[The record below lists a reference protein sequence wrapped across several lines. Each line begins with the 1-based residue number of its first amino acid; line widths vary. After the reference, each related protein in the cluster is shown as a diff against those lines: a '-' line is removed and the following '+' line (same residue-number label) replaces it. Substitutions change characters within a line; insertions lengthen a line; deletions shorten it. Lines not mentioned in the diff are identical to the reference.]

1 MFIRADDPSPGQKH
15 GDNPMKKHLS
25 PTLGLIATFCFF
37 LFMPHM
43 AKAATPPAPSLLSPA
58 SGATLSAPLTISWSA
73 VTDPSGIIA
82 YNWEVSTS
90 STFSIIT
97 SNNSTM
103 GATQDTVSGLGNGT
117 YFWRVQSVNGN
128 FVQSAWSAARSFTV
142 SGVSAGALAAP
153 TLGPTKGYSTFHP
166 LEVMTFNWSVVQ
178 GAASY
183 ELQASTDPN
192 FPVSTSFLM
201 NNIPN
206 PTYSFSTPNEGNYYA
221 RVFAV
226 DSNGVLSAPSNV
238 ITFSISYNNPLPA
251 PPNVISPTNAGTLT
265 LPVTLTWSDVPNP
278 QPSGYE
284 VEIAKDSG
292 FQNIEESDPQ
302 LNDPSRT
309 VLSLTP
315 GTKYWRVRS
324 HQGDASPTTAA
335 VTKWSASGSFTV
347 SQAPASPVSLAFT
360 SNPLYSGN
368 PTWVQIQLSTAAPS
382 GGAVINLTSSDPN
395 AAPVPATV
403 TMPGNTAWMQF
414 QMTAGQV
421 TTQTPVTIT
430 ASLNSGSA
438 STQLT
443 VLPPSIKS
451 LSISP
456 TIFNG
461 GISVQA
467 IAMLNGV
474 APANG
479 ASISFSSSSPAVE
492 APAAETVA
500 AGSPSVVFQI
510 PTTSVTANTPATVTA
525 TYNGQSVATQIT
537 LTPQGQPSAITLSP
551 SSVTGTAGT
560 MGVVQVAAA
569 ANTDQIFSLS
579 SNNPAATLPSTVLIP
594 AGFVSASFNINT
606 SQVNTQTLVTISVSG
621 GGVTHSATLTLNP
634 PAPAPSTVNLSVTA
648 GGRQGESISSTPAG
662 INAVVGS
669 TSTAAFAPGTKITL
683 TVSNGR
689 DAIWSGACSSGGNK
703 TKSCT
708 FTLNASS
715 TVLANVQ

>member
-1 MFIRADDPSPGQKH
+1 
-15 GDNPMKKHLS
+15 
-25 PTLGLIATFCFF
+25 
-37 LFMPHM
+37 
-43 AKAATPPAPSLLSPA
+43 
-58 SGATLSAPLTISWSA
+58 
-73 VTDPSGIIA
+73 
-82 YNWEVSTS
+82 
-90 STFSIIT
+90 
-97 SNNSTM
+97 M

-606 SQVNTQTLVTISVSG
+606 SQVSTQTLVTISVSG

>member
-1 MFIRADDPSPGQKH
+1 
-15 GDNPMKKHLS
+15 MKKQLS
-25 PTLGLIATFCFF
+25 PILGLILTFCFF

-58 SGATLSAPLTISWSA
+58 SGASVSAPLAISWSA
-73 VTDPSGIIA
+73 VTDSSGIIA

-90 STFSIIT
+90 STFSTIT
-97 SNNSTM
+97 ANNSTM

-117 YFWRVQSVNGN
+117 YFWRVQSVNSN

-142 SGVSAGALAAP
+142 TGVSSGALAAP
-153 TLGPTKGYSTFHP
+153 TLGPTKGYSAFHP
-166 LEVMTFNWSVVQ
+166 LEVMTFNWNAVQ
-178 GAASY
+178 GTASY
-183 ELQASTDPN
+183 ILQASTDPN
-192 FPVSTSFLM
+192 FPVSTSFSM

-206 PTYSFSTPNEGNYYA
+206 PTYSFSTPNEGNYFA

-251 PPNVISPTNAGTLT
+251 PPNIISPTNAGTLT
-265 LPVTLTWSDVPNP
+265 LPVTLKWSDVANP

-284 VEIAKDSG
+284 VQIAKDSS
-292 FQNIEESDPQ
+292 FQSIEESDPQ
-302 LNDPSRT
+302 LNNPSRT

-347 SQAPASPVSLAFT
+347 SQAPAAPVSLAFT

-368 PTWVQIQLSTAAPS
+368 STLVQIQLSTAAPS
-382 GGAVINLTSSDPN
+382 SGAVISLTSSDPN

-414 QMTAGQV
+414 QMKAGQV
-421 TTQTPVTIT
+421 TTETPVTIT

-438 STQLT
+438 SAQLT

-456 TIFNG
+456 TTFNG

-479 ASISFSSSSPAVE
+479 ASISLNSSSPAVQ

-500 AGSPSVVFQI
+500 AGSPSLVFQI
-510 PTTSVTANTPATVTA
+510 PTSSVTANTPATVTA
-525 TYNGQSVATQIT
+525 TYNGQSVETQIT
-537 LTPQGQPSAITLSP
+537 LTPQGQPSALSLSP

-560 MGVVQVAAA
+560 RGIVQVATT
-569 ANTDQIFSLS
+569 ANTDQIFSVS
-579 SNNPAATLPSTVLIP
+579 SNNPAATVPNTVVIP
-594 AGFVSASFNINT
+594 AGFVSAGFNINT
-606 SQVNTQTLVTISVSG
+606 SQVSAQTLVTISVSG
-621 GGVTHSATLTLNP
+621 GGVTRSATLTLNP
-634 PAPAPSTVNLSVTA
+634 PPPAPSTVNLSVTA
-648 GGRQGESISSTPAG
+648 GGRQGENISSTPAG
-662 INAVVGS
+662 IKAVVGS
-669 TSTAAFAPGTKITL
+669 TSTAAFAPGTRITL
-683 TVSNGR
+683 TVSSGR

-703 TKSCT
+703 AKSCT
-708 FTLNASS
+708 FTLTTNS

>member
-606 SQVNTQTLVTISVSG
+606 SQVSTQTLVTISVSG

>member
-1 MFIRADDPSPGQKH
+1 
-15 GDNPMKKHLS
+15 MKKQLS
-25 PTLGLIATFCFF
+25 PTLGLIVTFCFF

-82 YNWEVSTS
+82 YNWQVSTS

-166 LEVMTFNWSVVQ
+166 LEVMTFNWSAVQ

-201 NNIPN
+201 NNIPD
-206 PTYSFSTPNEGNYYA
+206 PTYSFATPNEGNYFA

-292 FQNIEESDPQ
+292 FQTIEESDPQ

-368 PTWVQIQLSTAAPS
+368 STWVQIQLSTAAPS

-456 TIFNG
+456 TTFNG

-500 AGSPSVVFQI
+500 AGSPSV
-510 PTTSVTANTPATVTA
+510 
-525 TYNGQSVATQIT
+525 
-537 LTPQGQPSAITLSP
+537 
-551 SSVTGTAGT
+551 
-560 MGVVQVAAA
+560 
-569 ANTDQIFSLS
+569 
-579 SNNPAATLPSTVLIP
+579 
-594 AGFVSASFNINT
+594 
-606 SQVNTQTLVTISVSG
+606 
-621 GGVTHSATLTLNP
+621 
-634 PAPAPSTVNLSVTA
+634 
-648 GGRQGESISSTPAG
+648 
-662 INAVVGS
+662 
-669 TSTAAFAPGTKITL
+669 
-683 TVSNGR
+683 
-689 DAIWSGACSSGGNK
+689 
-703 TKSCT
+703 
-708 FTLNASS
+708 
-715 TVLANVQ
+715 

>member
-1 MFIRADDPSPGQKH
+1 
-15 GDNPMKKHLS
+15 MKKHLS
-25 PTLGLIATFCFF
+25 PTLGLIFAFCFF
-37 LFMPHM
+37 LFIPQM

-58 SGATLSAPLTISWSA
+58 SGASVSAPLTISWSA

-82 YNWEVSTS
+82 YNWQVSTS
-90 STFSIIT
+90 STFSAIT
-97 SNNSTM
+97 ANNSTM
-103 GATQDTVSGLGNGT
+103 GPTQDTVSGLGNGT
-117 YFWRVQSVNGN
+117 YFWRVQSVNSN
-128 FVQSAWSAARSFTV
+128 FVQSAWSAARSFTIT
-142 SGVSAGALAAP
+142 GVSTGALAAP

-166 LEVMTFNWSVVQ
+166 LEVMTFNWNVVQ

-183 ELQASTDPN
+183 VIQASTDPN
-192 FPVSTSFLM
+192 FPVSSSFSM
-201 NNIPN
+201 NNIPD
-206 PTYSFSTPNEGNYYA
+206 PTYSFSTPNEGNYFA

-226 DSNGVLSAPSNV
+226 DANGVRSAPSNV
-238 ITFSISYNNPLPA
+238 ITFSIFYSNPLPA
-251 PPNVISPTNAGTLT
+251 PPNIISPTNAGTLT

-292 FQNIEESDPQ
+292 FQTIEESDPQ
-302 LNDPSRT
+302 LNNPSRT

-347 SQAPASPVSLAFT
+347 SQAPAAPVSLAFT

-368 PTWVQIQLSTAAPS
+368 STLVQIQLSTAAPS
-382 GGAVINLTSSDPN
+382 SGAVISLTSSDPN

-403 TMPGNTAWMQF
+403 TMPANTAWMQF
-414 QMTAGQV
+414 QMKAGQV
-421 TTQTPVTIT
+421 TTETPVTIT

-438 STQLT
+438 SAQLT

-456 TIFNG
+456 TTFNG

-479 ASISFSSSSPAVE
+479 ASITFSSSSPAVQ

-525 TYNGQSVATQIT
+525 TYNGQSVESQIT
-537 LTPQGQPSAITLSP
+537 LTPQGQPSALSLSP
-551 SSVTGTAGT
+551 SSV
-560 MGVVQVAAA
+560 
-569 ANTDQIFSLS
+569 
-579 SNNPAATLPSTVLIP
+579 
-594 AGFVSASFNINT
+594 
-606 SQVNTQTLVTISVSG
+606 
-621 GGVTHSATLTLNP
+621 
-634 PAPAPSTVNLSVTA
+634 
-648 GGRQGESISSTPAG
+648 
-662 INAVVGS
+662 
-669 TSTAAFAPGTKITL
+669 
-683 TVSNGR
+683 
-689 DAIWSGACSSGGNK
+689 
-703 TKSCT
+703 
-708 FTLNASS
+708 
-715 TVLANVQ
+715 